1 MSTGNSR
8 AAVKYEFIRNA
19 TARLHYA
26 GRVFLLD
33 PMLSTKGAFRPF
45 AGIAP
50 NPVVD
55 LPTAVD
61 DVVEGIDAVVVSHL
75 HPDHV
80 DDAAVRILS
89 TDLPVYTPNNTY
101 APDRA
106 HPSERQSFQAAL
118 QGHGFTDVRLIDCG
132 DGRGSEFS
140 GVAMHQTWARHGR
153 GLVGELIGE
162 VNGIVFEANGYPTI
176 YWAGDTVYDEVE
188 IGTILGRFRPDVV
201 IAHTGGPVIE
211 AVSPE
216 ILLMDAVE
224 GLRFFEHANQINAG
238 VQMIAVHMEALDHC
252 FSTREHMR
260 DQRDGL
266 NEHLASRFHIPADG
280 EALTL

>member
-33 PMLSTKGAFRPF
+33 PMLSIKGAFRPF

-89 TDLPVYTPNNTY
+89 TDLPVYTPLT
-101 APDRA
+101 
-106 HPSERQSFQAAL
+106 
-118 QGHGFTDVRLIDCG
+118 
-132 DGRGSEFS
+132 
-140 GVAMHQTWARHGR
+140 
-153 GLVGELIGE
+153 
-162 VNGIVFEANGYPTI
+162 
-176 YWAGDTVYDEVE
+176 
-188 IGTILGRFRPDVV
+188 
-201 IAHTGGPVIE
+201 AHTRPSGNRSRLLSRVM
-211 AVSPE
+211 ASP
-216 ILLMDAVE
+216 MF
-224 GLRFFEHANQINAG
+224 G
-238 VQMIAVHMEALDHC
+238 
-252 FSTREHMR
+252 
-260 DQRDGL
+260 
-266 NEHLASRFHIPADG
+266 
-280 EALTL
+280 